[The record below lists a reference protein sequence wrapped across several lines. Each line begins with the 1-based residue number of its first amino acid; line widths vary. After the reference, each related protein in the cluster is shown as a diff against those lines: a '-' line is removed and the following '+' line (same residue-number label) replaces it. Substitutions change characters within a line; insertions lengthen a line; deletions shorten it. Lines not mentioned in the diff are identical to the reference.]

1 MNSALSPQEHQKN
14 RFEKPE
20 DKTLVKETRSFG
32 RTFFDNDEFTLTIA
46 HSDGRKMKS
55 KNETYFSIETI
66 EEIKKYFKNLD
77 SFKALINIARTKD
90 GFVYDSK
97 LSSSFADKLGVI
109 INNPNDLQELKV
121 FWGETVFPL
130 IDEIIGDTEKWSTLF
145 ETKMDQNIV
154 DKEKITNELDSIKF
168 LILTQEKLSLIPV
181 RPPKVISDSYGYH
194 IDINNT
200 AIYAYSALIP
210 VPKIKIEKEEEFK
223 QLELFD
229 INFIIEWEEY
239 KNKLEELVSKLN
251 NLNLQLEKY
260 HKILRGFNIL
270 IIGGNS
276 YLSLE
281 SVEIA
286 CKIIGYNPLSN
297 KQGTNS
303 QISMMPAL
311 ISLWEEKPEKDSEK
325 FENWAKSFWLIF
337 IMFLE
342 KYMNSQELDSAVETM
357 KTFSKVENVDSEYK
371 YPFFDKSMIAGYIS
385 DIKEEISLKPISEIY

>member
-1 MNSALSPQEHQKN
+1 MNIGSIPQEHLKN

-20 DKTLVKETRSFG
+20 DKTIVNERRSLS
-32 RTFFDNDEFTLTIA
+32 RTFFYNEEFTLTISQ
-46 HSDGRKMKS
+46 SDGKKMKS
-55 KNETYFSIETI
+55 KNETYFSKETI

-77 SFKALINIARTKD
+77 SFKALINIAHTKD

-97 LSSSFADKLGVI
+97 LSSSFANKLGVI
-109 INNPNDLQELKV
+109 INNANDLQELKV
-121 FWGETVFPL
+121 FWCETVFPL
-130 IDEIIGDTEKWSTLF
+130 IDKFIEDTENWSILF

-154 DKEKITNELDSIKF
+154 DKEKITDELDLIKS
-168 LILTQEKLSLIPV
+168 LILAQEKLSLIPV

-229 INFIIEWEEY
+229 INSIIEWEEY

-251 NLNLQLEKY
+251 NLNLLLEKY

-276 YLSLE
+276 LLSLE
-281 SVEIA
+281 SIEIA
-286 CKIIGYNPLSN
+286 CKIIGFNPLSN
-297 KQGTNS
+297 KQDTNS
-303 QISMMPAL
+303 QISMAPAL
-311 ISLWEEKPEKDSEK
+311 ISLWKEKPEKDSEK

-337 IMFLE
+337 IRFLE
-342 KYMNSQELDSAVETM
+342 LYLNSQELDSAVETM
-357 KTFSKVENVDSEYK
+357 KIFSKVENVDSEYK
-371 YPFFDKSMIAGYIS
+371 YPFFDKTMIEGYIS
-385 DIKEEISLKPISEIY
+385 DIREEIRFKDEQTS